1 MTPRFYKITENCF
14 VFQLLCGLLLQ
25 LPDSSSIN
33 DDFDMEI
40 LLQLFAIGKHMGYIS
55 LYKRPAF
62 FFVDVKY
69 HVHISTSFSWL
80 LVFMLIVRYL
90 AYTCKQETCRVL
102 QML

>member
-1 MTPRFYKITENCF
+1 MKHRICMLNIARINYDHRLDISCIKGEDVYKR
-14 VFQLLCGLLLQ
+14 Q
-25 LPDSSSIN
+25 
-33 DDFDMEI
+33 
-40 LLQLFAIGKHMGYIS
+40 GKHMGYIS